1 MKKKLS
7 NNIKVFVTTH
17 LITKLLLAVL
27 PILGPSPLSSIII
40 YLFVRYL
47 VHYFMD

>member
-7 NNIKVFVTTH
+7 HNIKVFVTTH

-27 PILGPSPLSSIII
+27 PFLGSNILCYIVISIFIHYI
-40 YLFVRYL
+40 